1 MFLIIRAIEEDP
13 SLVQVTGSFGSMIF
27 YDAVRFGRL
36 QVMEQINNID
46 AHMKDRV
53 NKYNGTPLM
62 WASLKG
68 QAATVKWLL
77 HQDADLN
84 IKDDDGDTALDYASN
99 QEIWKMI
106 KNK

>member
-1 MFLIIRAIEEDP
+1 
-13 SLVQVTGSFGSMIF
+13 
-27 YDAVRFGRL
+27 
-36 QVMEQINNID
+36 
-46 AHMKDRV
+46 MKDRV

-77 HQDADLN
+77 RHDADL
-84 IKDDDGDTALDYASN
+84 IDTALDYANN